1 MINKKKLILFYTE
14 QYEQAGRKKPK
25 KPPRYSDMDRKA
37 EALRRVLRNAKPSR
51 VNIRSLED
59 LHRQLKSLAG
69 YAYRRN
75 RDNIKKLL
83 NEELLPKLVQL
94 DLGMLLEEQKEG
106 LDGEFLAYLRR
117 AMPRQICL
125 ETLFTLY
132 TKYRQHKVK
141 DKIL

>member
-59 LHRQLKSLAG
+59 LHRQLKNLAG

-94 DLGMLLEEQKEG
+94 DLGMLVEDQ
-106 LDGEFLAYLRR
+106 
-117 AMPRQICL
+117 
-125 ETLFTLY
+125 
-132 TKYRQHKVK
+132 
-141 DKIL
+141 